1 MKYTIKAGQKDWS
14 PMEFPW
20 PYFPKVG
27 SQWIYDIVFTESCW
41 YNWLPDMD
49 QHDWNK
55 IGGVTNMF
63 SLNNVD
69 SALIGWRPEAETP
82 GRFELIPYFNVGKT
96 VKLGQ
101 EIMPVVAEEAVKAY
115 ITYMGNKVFSIQ
127 IGFAPGHSEQL
138 EKFWFGRRI
147 GMNMGGA
154 NNSPGPYGGV
164 ASQDMEMY
172 VTHWYVK

>member
-1 MKYTIKAGQKDWS
+1 MKYTIKEGQKDWS

-20 PYFPKVG
+20 PYFPKAG
-27 SQWIYDIVFTESCW
+27 SQWIIDVEFTESCW

-69 SALIGWRPEAETP
+69 SALIGWRPIPEQVN
-82 GRFELIPYFNVGKT
+82 RFELVPYFNIGSSFVIGNDAY
-96 VKLGQ
+96 
-101 EIMPVVAEEAVKAY
+101 EIEAGDRARSTIIY
-115 ITYMGNKVFSIQ
+115 LGNKVFSIQ
-127 IGFAPGHSEQL
+127 IGYAPAHSEQL
-138 EKFWFGRRI
+138 KRFWIGRRI

-154 NNSPGPYGGV
+154 NNSEGPYGGE

-172 VTHWYVK
+172 VTCWYKR

>member
-14 PMEFPW
+14 PMEIPW
-20 PYFPKVG
+20 PYFPKRG
-27 SQWIYDIVFTESCW
+27 SQWMFDIEFTESCW
-41 YNWLPDMD
+41 YDWRPDMD
-49 QHDWNK
+49 QHDINK

-69 SALIGWRPEAETP
+69 SALLGWRPSLMA
-82 GRFELIPYFNVGKT
+82 RNLFEIFPYFNVGSS
-96 VKLGQ
+96 
-101 EIMPVVAEEAVKAY
+101 IVVGDPTIVGAGAITRAV
-115 ITYMGNKVFSIQ
+115 ITYLGRKEFSIQ
-127 IGFAPGHSEQL
+127 IEDMEPENHKL
-138 EKFWFGRRI
+138 ERFWVGRRV